1 MPAEV
6 IRDAFTASSF
16 VPFSLRLA
24 DGRSFEVSH
33 PDFVSIPPG
42 RPRVVLVYTA
52 TDNPEHHRSHWLELG
67 LVAELVALPS
77 LATTIEDRGDE

>member
-1 MPAEV
+1 MQ
-6 IRDAFTASSF
+6 FTAS
-16 VPFSLRLA
+16 PFILGLQLKLA
-24 DGRSFEVSH
+24 DGRSSEVSH

-67 LVAELVALPS
+67 LVAELTALPPF
-77 LATTIEDRGDE
+77 DNRGNK